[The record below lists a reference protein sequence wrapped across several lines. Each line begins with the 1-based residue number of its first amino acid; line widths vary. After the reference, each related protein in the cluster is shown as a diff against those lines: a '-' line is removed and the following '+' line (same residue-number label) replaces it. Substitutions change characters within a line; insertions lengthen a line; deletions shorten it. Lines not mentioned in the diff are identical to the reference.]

1 MHSLRVR
8 CFFSSKSQSRFFETV
23 DFAQDR
29 ELVEAGLEF
38 ELLVGLEIV
47 AVATHQREQAAVLG
61 AGGIDLAPTGQEV
74 MVDEADDVE
83 AIGDDLGFGK
93 VLADDRAVDARQVH
107 TDDADAVFAR

>member
-1 MHSLRVR
+1 M
-8 CFFSSKSQSRFFETV
+8 
-23 DFAQDR
+23 AP
-29 ELVEAGLEF
+29 
-38 ELLVGLEIV
+38 
-47 AVATHQREQAAVLG
+47 
-61 AGGIDLAPTGQEV
+61 DLAPTGQEV